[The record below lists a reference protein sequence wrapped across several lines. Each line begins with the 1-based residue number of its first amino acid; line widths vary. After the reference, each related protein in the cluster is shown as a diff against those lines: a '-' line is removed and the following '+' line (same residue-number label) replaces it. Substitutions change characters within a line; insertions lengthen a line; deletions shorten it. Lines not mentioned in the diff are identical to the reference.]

1 MIHTAKQLKDKVKNM
16 SGGNSEVA
24 QALIRT
30 YFMER
35 FLERVSVSEYRN
47 NFILKGG
54 MLVASIVGV
63 DMRATMDIDTTVK
76 ALPLN
81 EKDARA
87 IIERIGELQ
96 LEDGITFKI
105 KSVKEIMEDFDYP
118 GIRMMIEANLER
130 MRQPFKIDIST
141 DDAITPGAVEYKYK
155 LMFEDRSISVLSYN
169 LETLLAEKMQTIL
182 ARGLAN
188 TRMRDFFRRKINI
201 AYFYILFAKSYSLSK
216 VYGLER
222 DKTYK
227 RWIAIDENIVKV
239 YTDFITCFIFLGK
252 IYKSDQFQG
261 RENKNMKNMKVR
273 TKLNLILVLVILLV
287 ALGSVVSIK
296 DLGDVKDKALET
308 MDASSRQSYDDSI
321 KEQVGV
327 VISLLSEINDAYKA
341 GTYTL
346 DEAKK
351 IAADEVRQM
360 RYGETGY
367 FWIDQSDGTNVVLL
381 GSDTEGTNRMETEDA
396 NGYKMVKEI
405 IRVAVEDG
413 GGYTDYVFPKE
424 GETKPSPKRSYSE
437 YFEPFDWVVGTGNY
451 TDYIDTAIEKQ
462 DKVFS
467 SYAMKK
473 AITLIGA
480 CVAMLVVVAVL
491 VFMIAQDI
499 TKSLKKVV
507 AEIEVIAGGNFAH
520 RMQDNMMKRKDD
532 FGQLAGTLETM
543 RESICGLLSQVKIE
557 AANIDTV
564 VEAMDSSISN
574 LNGEIEDVSATTE
587 QLAASTEETAASTEQ
602 INSMTQQI
610 DGAAKEIAIRAQDGA
625 TEAEEIHKRAAQTKE
640 ATVENRQK
648 VQTMLGEIRGRLEQ
662 ALEEAKVVEQIG
674 VLADSILAITGQ
686 TNLLAL
692 NASIEAARAGE
703 AGKGFA
709 VVAEEIRVLAEQSKD
724 AVANIQA
731 VTENVDNAVANLAN
745 DSNRLLD
752 FVDTD
757 IVKSFDNFEKMADD
771 YNMDASKINDLVSD
785 FSATSEELVASISN
799 ITEAIEGI
807 TSASN
812 DSAAGT
818 TNIAQKTV
826 SIAGESA
833 EVMKGVKTA
842 EASAGELRKNVS
854 NFVIEE

>member
-1 MIHTAKQLKDKVKNM
+1 
-16 SGGNSEVA
+16 
-24 QALIRT
+24 
-30 YFMER
+30 
-35 FLERVSVSEYRN
+35 
-47 NFILKGG
+47 
-54 MLVASIVGV
+54 
-63 DMRATMDIDTTVK
+63 
-76 ALPLN
+76 
-81 EKDARA
+81 
-87 IIERIGELQ
+87 
-96 LEDGITFKI
+96 
-105 KSVKEIMEDFDYP
+105 
-118 GIRMMIEANLER
+118 
-130 MRQPFKIDIST
+130 
-141 DDAITPGAVEYKYK
+141 
-155 LMFEDRSISVLSYN
+155 
-169 LETLLAEKMQTIL
+169 
-182 ARGLAN
+182 
-188 TRMRDFFRRKINI
+188 
-201 AYFYILFAKSYSLSK
+201 
-216 VYGLER
+216 
-222 DKTYK
+222 
-227 RWIAIDENIVKV
+227 
-239 YTDFITCFIFLGK
+239 
-252 IYKSDQFQG
+252 
-261 RENKNMKNMKVR
+261 MKNMKVR

-287 ALGSVVSIK
+287 ALGSVVSVK
-296 DLGDVKDKALET
+296 NMEDVKDKALET

-327 VISLLSEINDAYKA
+327 VISLLTEINEEYKA

-346 DEAKK
+346 DEAKQ
-351 IAADEVRQM
+351 IAAEEVRQM
-360 RYGETGY
+360 RYGEAGY

-381 GSDTEGTNRMETEDA
+381 GSDTEGTNRMDTKDA
-396 NGYKMVKEI
+396 KGYQMVKEI

-451 TDYIDTAIEKQ
+451 TDYIDTAIAKQ

-467 SYAMKK
+467 SYAMQK
-473 AITLIGA
+473 AIALIA
-480 CVAMLVVVAVL
+480 VCIVMLAVVAVL

-507 AEIEVIAGGNFAH
+507 AVIAGGNFA
-520 RMQDNMMKRKDD
+520 RKMQTNMMKRKDD

-543 RESICGLLSQVKIE
+543 RESVCGLLAQVKKE
-557 AANIDTV
+557 AANIDNV
-564 VEAMDSSISN
+564 VESMDTNISN

-587 QLAASTEETAASTEQ
+587 QLAASTEETAASAEQ

-610 DGAAKEIAIRAQDGA
+610 DGAAKEIAVRAQDGA

-640 ATVENRQK
+640 TTVENRRK
-648 VQTMLGEIRGRLEQ
+648 IQTMLEEIRGRLEQ
-662 ALEEAKVVEQIG
+662 ALKEAKVVEQIG

-731 VTENVDNAVANLAN
+731 VTENVDNAVGNLAK
-745 DSNRLLD
+745 DSNHLLD

-757 IVKSFDNFEKMADD
+757 IVKSFDDFEKMADD

-799 ITEAIEGI
+799 ITEAIDGI

-826 SIAGESA
+826 SIAGGSA

-842 EASAGELRKNVS
+842 EASAEELRRNVS

>member
-141 DDAITPGAVEYKYK
+141 DDAITPDAVEYKYK

-188 TRMRDFFRRKINI
+188 TRMSDFFRRKINI

-480 CVAMLVVVAVL
+480 CVAMLVIVAVL

-587 QLAASTEETAASTEQ
+587 KLAASTEETAASTEQ

>member
-1 MIHTAKQLKDKVKNM
+1 MQGRWKNQ
-16 SGGNSEVA
+16 S
-24 QALIRT
+24 
-30 YFMER
+30 
-35 FLERVSVSEYRN
+35 
-47 NFILKGG
+47 
-54 MLVASIVGV
+54 
-63 DMRATMDIDTTVK
+63 
-76 ALPLN
+76 
-81 EKDARA
+81 
-87 IIERIGELQ
+87 
-96 LEDGITFKI
+96 
-105 KSVKEIMEDFDYP
+105 
-118 GIRMMIEANLER
+118 
-130 MRQPFKIDIST
+130 
-141 DDAITPGAVEYKYK
+141 
-155 LMFEDRSISVLSYN
+155 
-169 LETLLAEKMQTIL
+169 
-182 ARGLAN
+182 
-188 TRMRDFFRRKINI
+188 DFFRRKINI

-216 VYGLER
+216 VYGFER

-239 YTDFITCFIFLGK
+239 YTDFITCFVFLGK

-287 ALGSVVSIK
+287 ALGSVVSFK
-296 DLGDVKDKALET
+296 DLEDVKDKALET

-396 NGYKMVKEI
+396 KGYKMVKEI

-709 VVAEEIRVLAEQSKD
+709 VVAEEIRVLAEQSKAAVSHIQDVTNNVMD
-724 AVANIQA
+724 AVN
-731 VTENVDNAVANLAN
+731 NLAEGTQKLLGFVGTDVV
-745 DSNRLLD
+745 DS
-752 FVDTD
+752 FATF
-757 IVKSFDNFEKMADD
+757 SGMADS
-771 YNMDASKINDLVSD
+771 YSNDAGQIDGLVTD
-785 FSATSEELVASISN
+785 FSASSEELLASISGVM
-799 ITEAIEGI
+799 EAINEVSKAATEG
-807 TSASN
+807 AS
-812 DSAAGT
+812 GT
-818 TNIAQKTV
+818 TDIADKTGIIV
-826 SIAGESA
+826 ERANEIKE
-833 EVMKGVKTA
+833 KA
-842 EASAGELRKNVS
+842 EAARIAADKLQQNVEH
-854 NFVIEE
+854 FIV

>member
-1 MIHTAKQLKDKVKNM
+1 M
-16 SGGNSEVA
+16 
-24 QALIRT
+24 
-30 YFMER
+30 
-35 FLERVSVSEYRN
+35 
-47 NFILKGG
+47 
-54 MLVASIVGV
+54 
-63 DMRATMDIDTTVK
+63 
-76 ALPLN
+76 
-81 EKDARA
+81 
-87 IIERIGELQ
+87 
-96 LEDGITFKI
+96 
-105 KSVKEIMEDFDYP
+105 
-118 GIRMMIEANLER
+118 
-130 MRQPFKIDIST
+130 
-141 DDAITPGAVEYKYK
+141 
-155 LMFEDRSISVLSYN
+155 
-169 LETLLAEKMQTIL
+169 
-182 ARGLAN
+182 
-188 TRMRDFFRRKINI
+188 
-201 AYFYILFAKSYSLSK
+201 
-216 VYGLER
+216 
-222 DKTYK
+222 
-227 RWIAIDENIVKV
+227 
-239 YTDFITCFIFLGK
+239 
-252 IYKSDQFQG
+252 
-261 RENKNMKNMKVR
+261 
-273 TKLNLILVLVILLV
+273 
-287 ALGSVVSIK
+287 
-296 DLGDVKDKALET
+296 
-308 MDASSRQSYDDSI
+308 
-321 KEQVGV
+321 
-327 VISLLSEINDAYKA
+327 
-341 GTYTL
+341 
-346 DEAKK
+346 
-351 IAADEVRQM
+351 
-360 RYGETGY
+360 
-367 FWIDQSDGTNVVLL
+367 
-381 GSDTEGTNRMETEDA
+381 
-396 NGYKMVKEI
+396 
-405 IRVAVEDG
+405 
-413 GGYTDYVFPKE
+413 
-424 GETKPSPKRSYSE
+424 
-437 YFEPFDWVVGTGNY
+437 VGTGNY
-451 TDYIDTAIEKQ
+451 TDYIDAAIEKQ

-724 AVANIQA
+724 AVANIQV

-757 IVKSFDNFEKMADD
+757 IVKSFDDFEKMADD

-826 SIAGESA
+826 SIAGGSA

>member
-1 MIHTAKQLKDKVKNM
+1 
-16 SGGNSEVA
+16 
-24 QALIRT
+24 
-30 YFMER
+30 
-35 FLERVSVSEYRN
+35 
-47 NFILKGG
+47 
-54 MLVASIVGV
+54 
-63 DMRATMDIDTTVK
+63 
-76 ALPLN
+76 
-81 EKDARA
+81 
-87 IIERIGELQ
+87 
-96 LEDGITFKI
+96 
-105 KSVKEIMEDFDYP
+105 
-118 GIRMMIEANLER
+118 
-130 MRQPFKIDIST
+130 
-141 DDAITPGAVEYKYK
+141 
-155 LMFEDRSISVLSYN
+155 
-169 LETLLAEKMQTIL
+169 
-182 ARGLAN
+182 
-188 TRMRDFFRRKINI
+188 
-201 AYFYILFAKSYSLSK
+201 
-216 VYGLER
+216 
-222 DKTYK
+222 
-227 RWIAIDENIVKV
+227 
-239 YTDFITCFIFLGK
+239 
-252 IYKSDQFQG
+252 
-261 RENKNMKNMKVR
+261 MKNMKVR

-287 ALGSVVSIK
+287 ALGGTVSVK
-296 DLGDVKDKALET
+296 DMEDVKDKALET
-308 MDASSRQSYDDSI
+308 MEASSRQSYDDSI
-321 KEQVGV
+321 KEQVEV

-360 RYGETGY
+360 RYGEAGY

-381 GSDTEGTNRMETEDA
+381 GSDTEGTNRMETKDA
-396 NGYKMVKEI
+396 KGYQMVKEI

-413 GGYTDYVFPKE
+413 GGYTDFVFPKP

-451 TDYIDTAIEKQ
+451 TDYIDTAIAKQ
-462 DKVFS
+462 NKVFS
-467 SYAMKK
+467 NYAMQK
-473 AITLIGA
+473 AIALIA
-480 CVAMLVVVAVL
+480 VVAVL

-507 AEIEVIAGGNFAH
+507 AEIEVIAGGNFA
-520 RMQDNMMKRKDD
+520 RKMQTNMMKRKDD

-543 RESICGLLSQVKIE
+543 RESVCGLLAQVKKE
-557 AANIDTV
+557 AANIDNV
-564 VEAMDSSISN
+564 VESMDTNISN

-587 QLAASTEETAASTEQ
+587 QLAASTEETAASAEQ

-610 DGAAKEIAIRAQDGA
+610 DGAAKEIAVRAQDGA
-625 TEAEEIHKRAAQTKE
+625 TEAEEIHKRATQTKE
-640 ATVENRQK
+640 TTVENRKK
-648 VQTMLGEIRGRLEQ
+648 VQEMLGEIRERLEK
-662 ALEEAKVVEQIG
+662 ALEDAKVVEQIG

-686 TNLLAL
+686 PNLLAL

-731 VTENVDNAVANLAN
+731 VTENVDNAVGNLTK
-745 DSNRLLD
+745 DSNRLLN

-757 IVKSFDNFEKMADD
+757 IVKSFDEFEKMADD

-799 ITEAIEGI
+799 ITEAIDGI

-826 SIAGESA
+826 SIANGSA
-833 EVMKGVKTA
+833 EVMKGAKTA
-842 EASAGELRKNVS
+842 EASAGELRRNVS

>member
-1 MIHTAKQLKDKVKNM
+1 
-16 SGGNSEVA
+16 
-24 QALIRT
+24 
-30 YFMER
+30 
-35 FLERVSVSEYRN
+35 
-47 NFILKGG
+47 
-54 MLVASIVGV
+54 
-63 DMRATMDIDTTVK
+63 
-76 ALPLN
+76 
-81 EKDARA
+81 
-87 IIERIGELQ
+87 
-96 LEDGITFKI
+96 
-105 KSVKEIMEDFDYP
+105 
-118 GIRMMIEANLER
+118 MMIEANLER

-141 DDAITPGAVEYKYK
+141 DDAITPDAVEYKYK

-188 TRMRDFFRRKINI
+188 TRMSDFFRRKINI

-252 IYKSDQFQG
+252 IYKSDQLQG

-640 ATVENRQK
+640 ETVENRQK

-842 EASAGELRKNVS
+842 EALAGELRKNVS

>member
-1 MIHTAKQLKDKVKNM
+1 
-16 SGGNSEVA
+16 
-24 QALIRT
+24 
-30 YFMER
+30 
-35 FLERVSVSEYRN
+35 
-47 NFILKGG
+47 
-54 MLVASIVGV
+54 
-63 DMRATMDIDTTVK
+63 
-76 ALPLN
+76 
-81 EKDARA
+81 
-87 IIERIGELQ
+87 
-96 LEDGITFKI
+96 
-105 KSVKEIMEDFDYP
+105 
-118 GIRMMIEANLER
+118 
-130 MRQPFKIDIST
+130 
-141 DDAITPGAVEYKYK
+141 
-155 LMFEDRSISVLSYN
+155 
-169 LETLLAEKMQTIL
+169 
-182 ARGLAN
+182 
-188 TRMRDFFRRKINI
+188 
-201 AYFYILFAKSYSLSK
+201 
-216 VYGLER
+216 
-222 DKTYK
+222 
-227 RWIAIDENIVKV
+227 
-239 YTDFITCFIFLGK
+239 
-252 IYKSDQFQG
+252 
-261 RENKNMKNMKVR
+261 MKNMKVR

-287 ALGSVVSIK
+287 ALGSFVSVK
-296 DLGDVKDKALET
+296 NMEDVKDKALET
-308 MDASSRQSYDDSI
+308 MDASSRQSYDDLI
-321 KEQVGV
+321 KEQVEV
-327 VISLLSEINDAYKA
+327 VISLLAEINDEYKE

-346 DEAKK
+346 DEAQK

-381 GSDTEGTNRMETEDA
+381 GSDTEGTNRMKTEDA

-499 TKSLKKVV
+499 TTSLKKVV

-520 RMQDNMMKRKDD
+520 RMQENMMKRKDD

-610 DGAAKEIAIRAQDGA
+610 DDAAKEIAVRAQDGA

-757 IVKSFDNFEKMADD
+757 IVKSFDDFEKMADD

-826 SIAGESA
+826 SIAGGSA

-842 EASAGELRKNVS
+842 EASAGELRKNVN

>member
-1 MIHTAKQLKDKVKNM
+1 
-16 SGGNSEVA
+16 
-24 QALIRT
+24 
-30 YFMER
+30 
-35 FLERVSVSEYRN
+35 
-47 NFILKGG
+47 
-54 MLVASIVGV
+54 
-63 DMRATMDIDTTVK
+63 
-76 ALPLN
+76 
-81 EKDARA
+81 
-87 IIERIGELQ
+87 
-96 LEDGITFKI
+96 
-105 KSVKEIMEDFDYP
+105 
-118 GIRMMIEANLER
+118 
-130 MRQPFKIDIST
+130 
-141 DDAITPGAVEYKYK
+141 
-155 LMFEDRSISVLSYN
+155 
-169 LETLLAEKMQTIL
+169 MQG
-182 ARGLAN
+182 RWQN
-188 TRMRDFFRRKINI
+188 QSDFFRRKINI

-216 VYGLER
+216 VYGFER

-239 YTDFITCFIFLGK
+239 YTDFITCFVFLGK
-252 IYKSDQFQG
+252 IYKSDRFQG

-287 ALGSVVSIK
+287 ALGSVVSFK
-296 DLGDVKDKALET
+296 DLEDVKDKALET

-396 NGYKMVKEI
+396 NGYKMVKET
-405 IRVAVEDG
+405 IRVAVEEG

-499 TKSLKKVV
+499 TKSLKIVV

-745 DSNRLLD
+745 DSNHLLD

-757 IVKSFDNFEKMADD
+757 IVKSFGDFEKMADD

-826 SIAGESA
+826 SIAGE
-833 EVMKGVKTA
+833 
-842 EASAGELRKNVS
+842 
-854 NFVIEE
+854 

>member
-1 MIHTAKQLKDKVKNM
+1 
-16 SGGNSEVA
+16 
-24 QALIRT
+24 
-30 YFMER
+30 
-35 FLERVSVSEYRN
+35 
-47 NFILKGG
+47 
-54 MLVASIVGV
+54 
-63 DMRATMDIDTTVK
+63 
-76 ALPLN
+76 
-81 EKDARA
+81 
-87 IIERIGELQ
+87 
-96 LEDGITFKI
+96 
-105 KSVKEIMEDFDYP
+105 
-118 GIRMMIEANLER
+118 
-130 MRQPFKIDIST
+130 
-141 DDAITPGAVEYKYK
+141 
-155 LMFEDRSISVLSYN
+155 
-169 LETLLAEKMQTIL
+169 
-182 ARGLAN
+182 
-188 TRMRDFFRRKINI
+188 
-201 AYFYILFAKSYSLSK
+201 
-216 VYGLER
+216 
-222 DKTYK
+222 
-227 RWIAIDENIVKV
+227 
-239 YTDFITCFIFLGK
+239 
-252 IYKSDQFQG
+252 
-261 RENKNMKNMKVR
+261 MKNMKVR

-287 ALGSVVSIK
+287 ALGSVVSVK
-296 DLGDVKDKALET
+296 NMEDVKDKALET

-327 VISLLSEINDAYKA
+327 VISLLTEINEEYKA

-346 DEAKK
+346 DEAKQ
-351 IAADEVRQM
+351 IAAEEVRQM
-360 RYGETGY
+360 RYGEAGY

-381 GSDTEGTNRMETEDA
+381 GSDTEGTNRMDTKDA
-396 NGYKMVKEI
+396 NGYQMVKEI

-424 GETKPSPKRSYSE
+424 GETEPSPKRSYSE

-451 TDYIDTAIEKQ
+451 TDYIDAAIEKQ

-610 DGAAKEIAIRAQDGA
+610 DGAAKEIAVRAQDGA

-640 ATVENRQK
+640 TTVENRRK
-648 VQTMLGEIRGRLEQ
+648 IQTMLEEIRGRLEQ
-662 ALEEAKVVEQIG
+662 ALKEAKVVEQIG

-731 VTENVDNAVANLAN
+731 VTENVDNAVGNLAK
-745 DSNRLLD
+745 DSNHLLD

-757 IVKSFDNFEKMADD
+757 IVKSFDDFEKMADD

-799 ITEAIEGI
+799 ITEAIDGI

-826 SIAGESA
+826 SIAGGSA

-842 EASAGELRKNVS
+842 EASAEELRRNVS